1 MSRGL
6 SCEGNH
12 EKKMIF
18 LEKILVR
25 KFAYKENFTY
35 LCDVQIT

>member
-12 EKKMIF
+12 EKKIF

-25 KFAYKENFTY
+25 KFAYNENFNY
-35 LCDVQIT
+35 ICNIQIT

>member
-18 LEKILVR
+18 LEKFLYANLRTRKILLIFVM
-25 KFAYKENFTY
+25 YK
-35 LCDVQIT
+35 

>member
-18 LEKILVR
+18 LEKFLCANLRTRKILIT
-25 KFAYKENFTY
+25 FAIYK
-35 LCDVQIT
+35 